1 MLERGNIQMKKF
13 FAGTLILSIIGMTLV
28 GCNSDDSRDN
38 HSSNIGKSSEY
49 QSDKSGKG
57 IGNSTGEKNNYKS
70 EIFSPEDA
78 MGANIKIDMDKSEVD
93 KILGKPQKVES
104 NYEAAFGADILVYH
118 YEFGSVRFE
127 PLDNKKYSV
136 SRIKISKPGTH
147 GPRDIQ
153 VGDNTDAVLGKFVE
167 KLDATRRE
175 GFLYGKQGENHGLI
189 TCDKSGKPSAITF
202 SYGGGG
208 FGTYTLSM
216 EVEDGKIKSI
226 SIAVMNV

>member
-1 MLERGNIQMKKF
+1 MKKF
-13 FAGTLILSIIGMTLV
+13 FAVVLILSIIGMMLT
-28 GCNSDDSRDN
+28 GCNNDDKRDN
-38 HSSNIGKSSEY
+38 HISNIGKSSEY
-49 QSDKSGKG
+49 QSDKSGKSN
-57 IGNSTGEKNNYKS
+57 GNSTGEKNNYRS
-70 EIFSPEDA
+70 EIFSPKDA
-78 MGANIKIDMDKSEVD
+78 MGANIKIDMDKSEVE

-153 VGDNTDAVLGKFVE
+153 VGDSTDAVLGKFVE
-167 KLDATRRE
+167 KLDATRRD
-175 GFLYGKQGENHGLI
+175 GYLYGKQGENHGLI
-189 TCDKSGKPSAITF
+189 TCDKSGKPSEITF

-208 FGTYTLSM
+208 FGTYTLSI